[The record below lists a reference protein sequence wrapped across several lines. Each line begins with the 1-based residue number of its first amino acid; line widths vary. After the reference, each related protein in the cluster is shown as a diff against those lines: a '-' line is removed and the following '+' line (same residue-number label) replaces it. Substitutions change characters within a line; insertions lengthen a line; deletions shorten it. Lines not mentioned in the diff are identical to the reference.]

1 MSHRPPRLPVQAVR
15 PTREQSVRDKRAVI
29 MRAALDLF
37 SRYGRHGTSV
47 DQIASAA
54 GLSKSNLLYHFSNKD
69 DLYVCVLR
77 ELLEV
82 WLAPL
87 RDFSAEQDPREAIGD
102 YIRRKLVISRD
113 RPDASRLFCLE
124 MIQGAPLLRD
134 ELDRELRTLVEKKS
148 EVIRAWVEAG
158 KLAPVDPPHLIFA
171 LWAITQH
178 YADFGVQVQALS
190 GHTLDDEGFFERTV
204 ENVQR
209 IVLQGIEPR

>member
-1 MSHRPPRLPVQAVR
+1 
-15 PTREQSVRDKRAVI
+15 

-87 RDFSAEQDPREAIGD
+87 RDFSAEQDPADALATTSGASSPCRATSPMPPACSAWKW
-102 YIRRKLVISRD
+102 YRARRCCATNSRTSSGCWSSAN
-113 RPDASRLFCLE
+113 RMSS
-124 MIQGAPLLRD
+124 AP
-134 ELDRELRTLVEKKS
+134 
-148 EVIRAWVEAG
+148 G
-158 KLAPVDPPHLIFA
+158 
-171 LWAITQH
+171 
-178 YADFGVQVQALS
+178 
-190 GHTLDDEGFFERTV
+190 
-204 ENVQR
+204 
-209 IVLQGIEPR
+209 

>member
-87 RDFSAEQDPREAIGD
+87 RDFSAEQD
-102 YIRRKLVISRD
+102 LS
-113 RPDASRLFCLE
+113 
-124 MIQGAPLLRD
+124 
-134 ELDRELRTLVEKKS
+134 
-148 EVIRAWVEAG
+148 
-158 KLAPVDPPHLIFA
+158 LIH
-171 LWAITQH
+171 I
-178 YADFGVQVQALS
+178 
-190 GHTLDDEGFFERTV
+190 
-204 ENVQR
+204 
-209 IVLQGIEPR
+209 